1 MARVE
6 PSALTESE
14 LIYMAASLNEAR
26 KAEALLT
33 DRGVDYAVQ
42 VKPFGFTLLGSQ
54 RKGAAFYVAVAQ
66 AAYCRSHLETASL
79 GLGVVNEDDS
89 V

>member
-26 KAEALLT
+26 QAEALLI

-54 RKGAAFYVAVAQ
+54 RNGAAFYVAVTQAQ
-66 AAYCRSHLETASL
+66 YCRSHLETAGL
-79 GLGVVNEDDS
+79 GLGVVNEEDS